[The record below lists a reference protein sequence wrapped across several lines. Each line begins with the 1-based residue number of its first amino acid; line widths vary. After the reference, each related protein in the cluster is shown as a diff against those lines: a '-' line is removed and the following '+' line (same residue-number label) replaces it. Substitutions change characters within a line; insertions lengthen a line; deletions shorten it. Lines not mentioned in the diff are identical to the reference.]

1 MATRERGGS
10 GAGLADMLVERV
22 QRRAT
27 ATAAKST
34 DPATGRVDR
43 ASLNQATPLLGP
55 LCRDLEQEG

>member
-1 MATRERGGS
+1 MGNLRNLSRRPAKPALGNG
-10 GAGLADMLVERV
+10 RV

-55 LCRDLEQEG
+55 LRRDLEQEG